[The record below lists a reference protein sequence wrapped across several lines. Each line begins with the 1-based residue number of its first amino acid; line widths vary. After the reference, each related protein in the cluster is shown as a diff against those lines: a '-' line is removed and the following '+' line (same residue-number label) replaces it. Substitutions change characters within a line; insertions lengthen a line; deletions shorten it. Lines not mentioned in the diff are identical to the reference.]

1 MWKYVA
7 VISLFL
13 FSCATKKAAISKI
26 DTKIDSVVVEKK
38 DSVAVQQNAIV
49 VKEDSYEIVVAPIDT
64 TKPIII
70 GEKPYFNATVKI
82 KKVSKSMV
90 DSSKMVVVK
99 SEEKKAEVKKG
110 EKKKERKVNKK
121 RFNLWWL
128 LLIPLSVLVIRRYLI
143 K

>member
-1 MWKYVA
+1 MWKYLA
-7 VISLFL
+7 VISLLL
-13 FSCATKKAAISKI
+13 FSCATKKAAISKV
-26 DTKIDSVVVEKK
+26 DTKVDSVFVEKK

-49 VKEDSYEIVVAPIDT
+49 VKEDSYEIVVTPIDT

-90 DSSKMVVVK
+90 DSSRTVIAK
-99 SEEKKAEVKKG
+99 SEERKAEVKKE
-110 EKKKERKVNKK
+110 EKKVERKVNKK
-121 RFNLWWL
+121 RINLWWL
-128 LLIPLSVLVIRRYLI
+128 LLIPLAVLVIRRYLL

>member
-7 VISLFL
+7 VISLL
-13 FSCATKKAAISKI
+13 FVSCATKKAVV
-26 DTKIDSVVVEKK
+26 TNTEVKIDSVVVEKK

-49 VKEDSYEIVVAPIDT
+49 VKEDSYEIVVTPIDT

-70 GEKPYFNATVKI
+70 GEQPYFNATIKI

-90 DSSKMVVVK
+90 DSSRTVVTK
-99 SEEKKAEVKKG
+99 SEDKKTEVKKE
-110 EKKKERKVNKK
+110 EKKKERKVDKK

-128 LLIPLSVLVIRRYLI
+128 LLIPLAILVIRRYLL